1 MGNCGVTFAPVRPE
15 HKERLAEMM
24 ESVEDIPRDAIL
36 TGLPWDWNSYGEYLD
51 SIEQFSPAINLS
63 GLVGHCA
70 ARFYVMGERAVDEQP
85 TPAEIEQIAAVV
97 GQSVKD
103 GAVGFSSSRL
113 HMHKLPDGR
122 CVPGTFAAEDE
133 LTAISKA
140 VGSNGG
146 FLQYVLNYS
155 RLDDEMALLKS
166 QLSAAGT
173 RLLFSSSWQPC
184 EGVSNAYQSAIDD
197 MRASGMDVTGLC
209 QPRSVAFLSGLK
221 TGRSGYRTPAWNELW
236 KMNFE
241 ERLAAVRNSDFR
253 NRLIDEARNATENA
267 PDMFWLGNEEQP
279 TYMRPAAESLADLAR
294 AAGEHP
300 AETWIRFMLESNV
313 EALFQ
318 LKLLDMDIEE
328 LPGFLKSDWVLP
340 GVGDAGAHVTQIM
353 DSGWATFFLSYW
365 HRERGIFT
373 LEESIRLL
381 TSAPARV
388 LGCSDRGSLIVGQ
401 KADINLIDVDR
412 VAERQPQL
420 VHDFPGGAPRLI
432 QRAVGYRNTI
442 VNGVVILEN
451 DELTGARGGQVLRN
465 TSAA

>member
-1 MGNCGVTFAPVRPE
+1 
-15 HKERLAEMM
+15 
-24 ESVEDIPRDAIL
+24 
-36 TGLPWDWNSYGEYLD
+36 
-51 SIEQFSPAINLS
+51 
-63 GLVGHCA
+63 
-70 ARFYVMGERAVDEQP
+70 
-85 TPAEIEQIAAVV
+85 
-97 GQSVKD
+97 
-103 GAVGFSSSRL
+103 
-113 HMHKLPDGR
+113 
-122 CVPGTFAAEDE
+122 
-133 LTAISKA
+133 
-140 VGSNGG
+140 
-146 FLQYVLNYS
+146 
-155 RLDDEMALLKS
+155 
-166 QLSAAGT
+166 
-173 RLLFSSSWQPC
+173 
-184 EGVSNAYQSAIDD
+184 
-197 MRASGMDVTGLC
+197 
-209 QPRSVAFLSGLK
+209 
-221 TGRSGYRTPAWNELW
+221 
-236 KMNFE
+236 
-241 ERLAAVRNSDFR
+241 
-253 NRLIDEARNATENA
+253 
-267 PDMFWLGNEEQP
+267 
-279 TYMRPAAESLADLAR
+279 
-294 AAGEHP
+294 
-300 AETWIRFMLESNV
+300 
-313 EALFQ
+313 
-318 LKLLDMDIEE
+318 MDIEE